1 MRARLEEETGVWL
14 KTMFRNIPSG
24 SACILAMGGIQT
36 ELIYKSI
43 VYGGMIPAETPP
55 PSNRH
60 ALLVGKHGDSLIGNF
75 IGSVTSPWG
84 TFKHFFVCL
93 FHPKEGA
100 FFWIFHHKKHATKL
114 HKQFC

>member
-1 MRARLEEETGVWL
+1 MLA
-14 KTMFRNIPSG
+14 FPS
-24 SACILAMGGIQT
+24 ILAIGGIQT

-60 ALLVGKHGDSLIGNF
+60 ADALLVGKHGDSLIGNF

-84 TFKHFFVCL
+84 TFKHFFVR
-93 FHPKEGA
+93 FFSPKEGCIFLDFSPQKA
-100 FFWIFHHKKHATKL
+100 SYKIAQAVLLVVILNPFFLDCRPCVH
-114 HKQFC
+114 